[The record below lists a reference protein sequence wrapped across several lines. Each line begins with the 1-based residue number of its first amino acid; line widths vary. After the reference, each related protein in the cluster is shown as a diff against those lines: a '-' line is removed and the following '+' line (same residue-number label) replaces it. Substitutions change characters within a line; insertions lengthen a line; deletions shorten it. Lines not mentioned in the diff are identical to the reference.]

1 MLNFLKKRFAVFT
14 AFIYFSAVLVGCSS
28 TRFIVKDY
36 SAYVGNLFSY
46 YLSVDDD
53 FDEGY
58 GEDNDNEPG
67 NTDNSSCGDLI
78 EAEKYVGLVNIGKY
92 KFDAAKAFFGNYAYA
107 ERGGKGFLVDRKGN
121 CVEVHSGSD
130 NTSSNIV
137 LDKILY
143 DKLIVKSGE
152 KYGVISLDGKVLL
165 DNVFDRVDIFGRVII
180 GIIEKKIY
188 VYVDETKTFEADG
201 ENVSILSEEFVQ
213 IDNRVLSVADGSVA
227 MVSNYYVWSAPS
239 DGKILV
245 SSSSNGSFGYCEY
258 PSGNVLIEPK
268 YFIATPFYNGTA
280 CVAEFN
286 LDFSDDSFYG
296 YQLLIDT
303 EDNVVF
309 NFERFKE
316 KCVPTE
322 ITVFPRFGNYCVV
335 RFGSGLKSY
344 GAVRFSDETTEYF
357 DLDNEPDGYRF
368 YGDNYIIKE
377 TGTLFSVK
385 ENSIVSAR
393 YSNIEP
399 LCEAF
404 FLASLSDGT
413 YSILD
418 GELNVIAESCESV
431 EAYENTLLIC
441 KNSMYAYYSV
451 AENV

>member
-1 MLNFLKKRFAVFT
+1 MLNLLKKRFAVFA
-14 AFIYFSAVLVGCSS
+14 AFIYFSTVLVGCSS
-28 TRFIVKDY
+28 TRFVVKDY

-58 GEDNDNEPG
+58 GEDSDNEPD
-67 NTDNSSCGDLI
+67 NTDDSSSGNLI
-78 EAEKYVGLVNIGKY
+78 EAEKYVGLINIGKY

-107 ERGGKGFLVDRKGN
+107 ERNGKGFLVDRNGN
-121 CVEVHSGSD
+121 CVEVQSGSD

-143 DKLIVKSGE
+143 DKLVVKSGE

-165 DNVFDRVDIFGRVII
+165 DNVFDRVDIFGRVIV
-180 GIIEKKIY
+180 GVIEKKIY

-227 MVSNYYVWSAPS
+227 MVGNYYVWSAPS

-296 YQLLIDT
+296 YQLLIDA
-303 EDNVVF
+303 EDNIVF
-309 NFERFKE
+309 NFERFKD

-322 ITVFPRFGNYCVV
+322 ITVFPRFGDYCVV

-393 YSNIEP
+393 YSKIEP
-399 LCEAF
+399 LCEVL

-441 KNSMYAYYSV
+441 KNSMYAYYAV
-451 AENV
+451 NDNV